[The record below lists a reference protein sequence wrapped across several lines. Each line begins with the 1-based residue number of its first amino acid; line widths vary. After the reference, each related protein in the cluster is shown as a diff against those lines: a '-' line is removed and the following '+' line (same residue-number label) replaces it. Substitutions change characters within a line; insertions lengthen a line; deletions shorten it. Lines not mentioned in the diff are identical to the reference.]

1 MFVIKRDGSK
11 QIFDEARI
19 ITAVQF
25 ALSDAGFQDNAFAKT
40 VATAVQ
46 QKIQEQEEVHIEE
59 VQQQVENFLMK
70 SKYKDA
76 ARSYIEYR
84 YERDR
89 ARESRSQLSKEIQGL
104 VKQTNTL
111 LLNENANKDSKRIP
125 TQRDLLAGI
134 VSKHYALE
142 QYLPKDIARA
152 HKKGDIHYHK

>member
-1 MFVIKRDGSK
+1 MLVIKRDGSK

-70 SKYKDA
+70 SKYK
-76 ARSYIEYR
+76 ET
-84 YERDR
+84 
-89 ARESRSQLSKEIQGL
+89 SRGGL
-104 VKQTNTL
+104 AVNVV
-111 LLNENANKDSKRIP
+111 EC
-125 TQRDLLAGI
+125 
-134 VSKHYALE
+134 
-142 QYLPKDIARA
+142 
-152 HKKGDIHYHK
+152 